1 MILKEQKVPAIV
13 TVYFSL
19 GSAFGKKIT
28 EGYKDVFVNSCN
40 LKEEILC

>member
-19 GSAFGKKIT
+19 GSAFHKKIT
-28 EGYKDVFVNSCN
+28 EGYKDVFVISSDS
-40 LKEEILC
+40 KEEILC